1 MKMSK
6 NILFIAWILAI
17 FLIAACAPA
26 EQPTQAP
33 QPTQPEAPGEAAGTG
48 EASIDDVGAAINSIE
63 ITEGDLDDSD
73 LEDLDSVMED
83 IENI

>member
-6 NILFIAWILAI
+6 NILFIVGILAM

-33 QPTQPEAPGEAAGTG
+33 QPIQPEAPGEAATTG
-48 EASIDDVGAAINSIE
+48 EASINDVGDAIDSIE
-63 ITEGDLDDSD
+63 IAEGDLDDSD
-73 LEDLDSVMED
+73 LEGLESVMED
-83 IENI
+83 IEKI